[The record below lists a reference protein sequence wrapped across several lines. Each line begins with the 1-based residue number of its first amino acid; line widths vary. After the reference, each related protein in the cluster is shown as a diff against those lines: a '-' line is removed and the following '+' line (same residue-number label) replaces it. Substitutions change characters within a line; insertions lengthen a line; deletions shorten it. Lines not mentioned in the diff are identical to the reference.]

1 MPAPYSADSLTTMPS
16 YPHCPVAGNKGK
28 IVTVSNSGPEIVITP
43 VSTKAE
49 REAFVDFGFAS
60 NADDPNYVPN
70 LRGEELSKFTPGK
83 NPFFEHAR
91 CQLFLARRGGEVV
104 GRISAHID
112 ELALAEPAEKGMGP
126 GTGNWG
132 ALETHDEAVAQ
143 RLIAAAEDW
152 LRGQGMTRVL
162 APMNLSVW
170 EEPGLLVKGH
180 DHPPMY
186 MMGHQSAR
194 YQPWIERSGYALA
207 KRLYTY
213 DLDITGE
220 FPPLIQRIVASGE
233 KNARIRIRNADLKN
247 FARDVEILCNILNDA
262 WSDNW
267 GFVPFTPAEIAYTAK
282 ALKPLVKPELI
293 RFAEYDGE
301 PVAFMMTLPDFNQVL
316 ARANRAS
323 GKPTLLGWLKIALW
337 LRRPNPADMRVPLMG
352 VLKKLQASRLASQ
365 LAFMMIE
372 YIRRASVT
380 KFGGT
385 RGEIGWILE
394 DNQGMVAIADAI
406 NSKINKQYNIYE
418 KSL

>member
-1 MPAPYSADSLTTMPS
+1 MAS
-16 YPHCPVAGNKGK
+16 NKGK
-28 IVTVSNSGPEIVITP
+28 TVTRSNSGPDIAITP
-43 VSTKAE
+43 VSTKSD
-49 REAFVDFGFAS
+49 REAFVDFGFRI
-60 NADDPNYVPN
+60 NAGDPSYVPN
-70 LRGEELSKFTPGK
+70 LHSEEMGKFTPGK

-91 CQLFLARRGGEVV
+91 CQLFLARRGGNVV

-112 ELALAEPAEKGMGP
+112 ELALAQSADKGMGP

-132 ALETHDEAVAQ
+132 ALETEDEAVAAL
-143 RLIAAAEDW
+143 LIARAEAW
-152 LRGQGMTRVL
+152 LREQGMTRVL

-194 YQPWIERSGYALA
+194 YQPWIEHAGYGLV

-213 DLDITGE
+213 DVDITKDY
-220 FPPLIQRIVASGE
+220 PPLIKRIIASGE
-233 KNARIRIRNADLKN
+233 KNARIRIRKVDPGN
-247 FARDVEILCNILNDA
+247 FERDVQILCNILNDA

-267 GFVPFTPAEIAYTAK
+267 GFVPFTPSEIAYTAK
-282 ALKPLVKPELI
+282 SLKPLVQPDLI

-316 ARANRAS
+316 RRANRPN
-323 GKPTLLGWLKIALW
+323 GKPSLLGWIKIALW
-337 LRRPNPADMRVPLMG
+337 LRKPRPADMRVPLMG
-352 VLKKLQASRLASQ
+352 VLKRLQSSRMASQ

-372 YIRRASVT
+372 YIRRDSI
-380 KFGGT
+380 KNFGGK

-406 NSKINKQYNIYE
+406 NSKINKQYNLYE
-418 KSL
+418 KAL

>member
-1 MPAPYSADSLTTMPS
+1 
-16 YPHCPVAGNKGK
+16 VNGK
-28 IVTVSNSGPEIVITP
+28 SDI
-43 VSTKAE
+43 K
-49 REAFVDFGFAS
+49 AFVDFGFAI
-60 NADDPNYVPN
+60 NAKDPNYAPN
-70 LRGEELSKFTPGK
+70 LHGEEVSKFTPGK

-91 CQLFLARRGGEVV
+91 CQLFLARRGGKVV

-112 ELALAEPAEKGMGP
+112 ELALTQPVEQGMGP

-132 ALETHDEAVAQ
+132 ALETEDAEIAA
-143 RLIAAAEDW
+143 RLIATAEDW
-152 LRGQGMTRVL
+152 LRGQGMTKVL

-194 YQPWIERSGYALA
+194 YQPWVEGAGYSVVKVL
-207 KRLYTY
+207 RTY
-213 DLDITGE
+213 ELDITKQ

-233 KNARIRIRNADLKN
+233 KNERIKVRNCDLSN
-247 FARDVEILCNILNDA
+247 FERDVKILCDILNDA

-267 GFVPFTPAEIAYTAK
+267 GFVPFTDSEIAYTAK
-282 ALKPLVKPELI
+282 NLKPLVKPDLI

-301 PVAFMMTLPDFNQVL
+301 PVAFMMTIPDFNQVL
-316 ARANRAS
+316 MKANRRN
-323 GKPTLLGWLKIALW
+323 GKPSLLGWLKIALW
-337 LRRPNPADMRVPLMG
+337 LWKPRPADMRVPLMG
-352 VLKKLQASRLASQ
+352 VVKRLQSSRMASQ

-372 YIRRASVT
+372 YIRRASVSNY
-380 KFGGT
+380 GGV

-406 NSKINKQYNIYE
+406 ESKVNKEYNVYQ
-418 KSL
+418 KAL

>member
-1 MPAPYSADSLTTMPS
+1 MTQSD
-16 YPHCPVAGNKGK
+16 
-28 IVTVSNSGPEIVITP
+28 VTITP
-43 VSTKAE
+43 VSSDSE
-49 REAFVDFGFAS
+49 RKAFVDFGFSINAS
-60 NADDPNYVPN
+60 DPNYVPN
-70 LRGEELSKFTPGK
+70 LHGEELGKFTPGK

-91 CQLFLARRGGEVV
+91 CQLFLARRGPDKNGAVV

-112 ELALAEPAEKGMGP
+112 ELALAQAPEKGMGP

-132 ALETHDEAVAQ
+132 ALETLDEGIAKQ
-143 RLIAAAEDW
+143 LIATAEEW
-152 LRGQGMTRVL
+152 LREQGMTRVL
-162 APMNLSVW
+162 APMNLSIW

-194 YQPWIERSGYALA
+194 YQPWVEGAGYALV

-213 DLDITGE
+213 DVDITIDY
-220 FPPLIQRIVASGE
+220 PPLIQRIIASGE
-233 KNARIRIRNADLKN
+233 KNERIRIRKVDLAN
-247 FARDVEILCNILNDA
+247 FERDVQILCNILNDA

-267 GFVPFTPAEIAYTAK
+267 GFVPFTPSEIAYTAK
-282 ALKPLVKPELI
+282 ALKPLVKPDLI

-316 ARANRAS
+316 ARANRPN
-323 GKPTLLGWLKIALW
+323 GKPSLLGWLKIALW
-337 LRRPNPADMRVPLMG
+337 LRKPRPADMRVPLMG
-352 VLKKLQASRLASQ
+352 VLKRLQSSRMASQ

-372 YIRRASVT
+372 FIRCDSI
-380 KFGGT
+380 KNFGGR

-406 NSKINKQYNIYE
+406 NSKINKQYNLYE
-418 KSL
+418 KAL